1 MEIAPQRETPTR
13 RRFIELARACGF
25 ELAGVA
31 PALPLSKFVFYRQWV
46 EAGLAGPMDYLA
58 DHRLAARADPRQLLP
73 TAKSV
78 LCVGKLYKTKEPEPA
93 PGSGR
98 VSCYAWGSGDYHDVL
113 RAALQRL
120 LDALQAAWGAFDA
133 RLCVDTAPLLERAYA
148 QAAGLGWIAKN
159 TCLINQPLGSWLFLG
174 EILVSV
180 ALPPDSSPPG
190 RCGVCRRCI
199 DACPTQALVPH
210 PGPSGPRWQLDARL
224 CISTLTI
231 EQRGPTAEPLRAP
244 TGDLLFGC
252 DICQDV
258 CPWNSRAPVTA
269 EPAFQPLHAR
279 PDPVAIASLTDTEFR
294 ARFRRTPL
302 WRARRSGLLRNAA
315 TVMGNSGD
323 PRCRPV
329 LERLA
334 ASSDPGVAE
343 HARWALRRLGQSAA
357 PPVPGP
363 AGIEFQPENPKP
375 NAAAECRPEMPL

>member
-1 MEIAPQRETPTR
+1 MIYMEIAPQRETPTR
-13 RRFIELARACGF
+13 QRFIELARACGF

-31 PALPLSKFVFYRQWV
+31 PALPLSEFAFYRQWV
-46 EAGLAGPMDYLA
+46 AAGLAGPMDYLA
-58 DHRLAARADPRQLLP
+58 DHRLAARADPRHLLP
-73 TAKSV
+73 AAQSV
-78 LCVGKLYKTKEPEPA
+78 LCVGKLYKTKEPEPV
-93 PGSGR
+93 PGSGK

-113 RAALQRL
+113 RAALERL
-120 LDALQAAWGAFDA
+120 ATQLRDLWGDFEY
-133 RLCVDTAPLLERAYA
+133 RISVDTAPLLERAYA
-148 QAAGLGWIAKN
+148 QAAGLGWIGKN
-159 TCLINQPLGSWLFLG
+159 TCLLNQPLGSWFFLG

-180 ALPPDSSPPG
+180 ALPPDSPPPD

-199 DACPTQALVPH
+199 DACPTQALVPN

-231 EQRGPTAEPLRAP
+231 EQRGPTPEPLRAP

-269 EPAFQPLHAR
+269 EPAFQPLDAR
-279 PDPVAIASLTDTEFR
+279 PDPVEIASLTEAEFR

-334 ASSDPGVAE
+334 ASSDPGVAA
-343 HARWALRRLGQSAA
+343 HARWALRRLGGSAA
-357 PPVPGP
+357 PPDPGH
-363 AGIEFQPENPKP
+363 AGMKCQCERMESG
-375 NAAAECRPEMPL
+375 